1 MLNCVIIEDQPAARR
16 LLARYVEQVPELTL
30 TGTFGDALGA
40 LAYLR
45 ENAVDVLL
53 LDIQLPQLSG
63 LELLRIMPRQPQVIL
78 TTAYAEYALE
88 GYEYAVVDYLLK
100 PISFERFVKAVAKLM
115 LPAAAETPA
124 APVDHVFVRDERS
137 LVKVAFE
144 EILYIGAEDDY
155 TRVQTTGR
163 ARLLAYPLKY
173 WVETLPAA
181 EFCQIHRSYVVRLGA
196 IARVERN
203 AVYLTG
209 RKEPL
214 PVGRSYREG
223 FLAQLNLL
231 DK

>member
-30 TGTFGDALGA
+30 TGTFSDALGA
-40 LAYLR
+40 LAFLR
-45 ENAVDVLL
+45 IHPVDVLL

-63 LELLRIMPRQPQVIL
+63 LELLRTMPRRPQVIL

-88 GYEYAVVDYLLK
+88 GYEYNVTDYLLK
-100 PISFERFVKAVAKLM
+100 PISFERFVKAVAKLS
-115 LPAAAETPA
+115 LPARPEAAVDS
-124 APVDHVFVRDERS
+124 VDHVFVRDERS

-163 ARLLAYPLKY
+163 VRLLAYTLKF
-173 WVETLPAA
+173 WVDTLPAA
-181 EFCQIHRSYVVRLGA
+181 DFCQIHRSYMVRLGA

-203 AVYLTG
+203 AVYLIG

-214 PVGRSYREG
+214 PVGRSYRER
-223 FLAQLNLL
+223 FLARLKPLE
-231 DK
+231 